1 MKADEKKVYD
11 FIMDRTKAGQQE
23 DMKQL
28 LAELMERRSTD
39 KLDKMYLMS
48 VVPRALSYLDPDAVN
63 EVKKVV
69 SEFTAK
75 R

>member
-11 FIMDRTKAGQQE
+11 FIMARTRDHHQE
-23 DMKQL
+23 DMKHL
-28 LAELMERRSTD
+28 LAELMERRSAD

-48 VVPRALSYLDPDAVN
+48 VFPRALSYLDPDSVN

-69 SEFTAK
+69 SEFSAK
-75 R
+75 L

>member
-11 FIMDRTKAGQQE
+11 FIMDRTKSGHQE

-48 VVPRALSYLDPDAVN
+48 VVPRALSYLDHDAVN

-69 SEFTAK
+69 SKFTAK